1 MKDILD
7 LKHSFENIKTSRSDI
22 LNIFNTVK
30 SKLATLNNVYQ
41 DMIKAHSKSEYMF
54 GIDSF
59 HFQNEL
65 ISMD

>member
-7 LKHSFENIKTSRSDI
+7 LKHSFENIKSARSDI

-41 DMIKAHSKSEYMF
+41 DMICLLYTSPSPR
-54 GIDSF
+54 DS
-59 HFQNEL
+59 
-65 ISMD
+65 